1 MSRTINDRRFRSLL
15 RRGADGDDVKS
26 AIAQK

>member
-1 MSRTINDRRFRSLL
+1 MSRTINDRRHRPLL
-15 RRGADGDDVKS
+15 RRGADGNDIKS